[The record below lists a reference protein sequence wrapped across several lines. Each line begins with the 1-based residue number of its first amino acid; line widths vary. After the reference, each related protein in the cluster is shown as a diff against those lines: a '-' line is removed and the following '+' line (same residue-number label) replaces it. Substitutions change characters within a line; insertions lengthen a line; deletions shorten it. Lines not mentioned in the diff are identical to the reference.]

1 MIPVILALT
10 ELVFALSTILKI
22 IGQMQKGG
30 TVADNTPTPNVQDP
44 SQLKPEDA
52 AALAITGGLNALFGA
67 WSELNKM
74 TNGKIPDWD
83 TLASRNALLQAQI
96 DAEMK

>member
-10 ELVFALSTILKI
+10 QLAWALTTILNI
-22 IGQMQKGG
+22 IRQLQGGPVTDSTTPAVTDQKKM
-30 TVADNTPTPNVQDP
+30 
-44 SQLKPEDA
+44 SPEDA
-52 AALAITGGLNALFGA
+52 AAMAITAGLNALFGA
-67 WSELNKM
+67 WSAMDKM

-96 DAEMK
+96 DAELK

>member
-10 ELVFALSTILKI
+10 QLVFALSTILKI
-22 IGQMQKGG
+22 IGQLKKGG
-30 TVADNTPTPNVQDP
+30 NVAENNIPQDP
-44 SQLKPEDA
+44 SKMNPEDTA
-52 AALAITGGLNALFGA
+52 VLAITGGLNALFGA
-67 WSELNKM
+67 WSTLNKM

-96 DAEMK
+96 DAELK